1 MPTYTLLGDKL
12 SALCIVS
19 FPMIEDILHHFLLQ
33 ILCVAARALKP
44 VPVMV
49 SLRKGLAELSSG
61 SPKPDPLH
69 RPLVTAD
76 AAARVPGVPSFW
88 GARMGSAGLASVG
101 RNPHHCSD
109 LSRVL
114 IPSLASRN
122 RNRGEHLRGR
132 RPAELGLRGNFP
144 TSCSFYFS
152 PSTCPSPGKCGMI
165 RFSMLMSPDSIGNIS
180 FSAFCRAEPGC
191 ETGTGGPR

>member
-1 MPTYTLLGDKL
+1 
-12 SALCIVS
+12 
-19 FPMIEDILHHFLLQ
+19 MIEDILHHFLLQ

-61 SPKPDPLH
+61 FPKPDPSH
-69 RPLVTAD
+69 RPQVTAD

-101 RNPHHCSD
+101 RNPHCCSD
-109 LSRVL
+109 ISRVL
-114 IPSLASRN
+114 IPSVASRN
-122 RNRGEHLRGR
+122 RNRSEHLRGSW
-132 RPAELGLRGNFP
+132 PAELGPQGSFP

-180 FSAFCRAEPGC
+180 FSAFCGAEPGC
-191 ETGTGGPR
+191 ETGTGGPQ